1 MEENYLWLIIG
12 GIAVL
17 FLIVLIIW
25 LVKRPKGRL
34 VEEKWENDKVK
45 SRYYINKKG
54 IREGV
59 HSFYFRN
66 GKLNKEMNWLN
77 NHLQG
82 NSVIYYATGEKYI
95 EANYN
100 EGKLD
105 GAYNVYSKGG
115 NIIWSATYRENN
127 LLTQNDNLVSNVEN
141 SMVTRENII
150 GEDLFDQSLIE
161 VFNREKEEYSVMRE
175 EEETRDIEKSK
186 SGFIAGALKVGRVVS
201 GVEAYRSRKSS
212 KNIKEASEELYDSAF
227 KISEAAREKLN
238 STISE
243 FGSFRLVSL
252 QKTTGHFL
260 GMLKDMNQN
269 NRIKEYDIL
278 AGVGINNQE
287 IQKMKGIDMA
297 ASQALKSSATVGALG
312 AAAAMGTPTLVTGA
326 VGALATASTGTA
338 ISGLSGIAATN
349 ATMAWL
355 GGGSLA
361 AGGGG
366 MAAGATTLAALT
378 AGASAG
384 IGLIAAGLIASTY
397 YSKKL
402 TETKGFQKEVEC
414 KVADMEKLWVF
425 MEGINKRTFE
435 LKYVTEQLTERLVN
449 QLEFLEP
456 LVVDY
461 DSSNSYYNTVFQK
474 TGLLAKSMSE
484 LAQTPLLDETGSAS
498 DQSAHVIQQ
507 TYKVLNEKLI
517 NHG

>member
-1 MEENYLWLIIG
+1 MENNYLWLIIG
-12 GIAVL
+12 GLAVL
-17 FLIVLIIW
+17 LIILIIW
-25 LVKRPKGRL
+25 LVKRPKGKL

-54 IREGV
+54 IREGL

-66 GKLNKEMNWLN
+66 GKLNKEMKFVN
-77 NHLQG
+77 NQLHG
-82 NSVIYYATGEKYI
+82 SSFIYYASGDKYI
-95 EANYN
+95 DANYIQ
-100 EGKLD
+100 GKLD
-105 GAYNVYSKGG
+105 GPYNVYSKQGKK
-115 NIIWSATYRENN
+115 IWSATYRENI
-127 LLTQNDNLVSNVEN
+127 LVSQNNDGVIDVEN
-141 SMVTRENII
+141 SRVTSENIS
-150 GEDLFDQSLIE
+150 GEDLFDKTLIE
-161 VFNREKEEYSVMRE
+161 VFDREKEEYSVMRE
-175 EEETRDIEKSK
+175 EEETRDMEKSK
-186 SGFIAGALKVGRVVS
+186 SGLIAGAFKIGRVVS

-212 KNIKEASEELYDSAF
+212 NNIKEASEELYDSAF

-252 QKTTGHFL
+252 QKTTGRFL

-278 AGVGINNQE
+278 AGVGINNEE

-297 ASQALKSSATVGALG
+297 TSQALKSSATVGALG

-326 VGALATASTGTA
+326 VGFFATASTGTA

-361 AGGGG
+361 MGGGG

-402 TETKGFQKEVEC
+402 TETKGFQKEVES

-425 MEGINKRTFE
+425 MESINKRTFE
-435 LKYVTEQLTERLVN
+435 LRYVTDQLTERLLN

-484 LAQTPLLDETGSAS
+484 LAQTPLLDEAGSAS
-498 DQSAHVIQQ
+498 DQSAHIIQQ
-507 TYKVLNEKLI
+507 TYKVLNEKII